1 MMTGSVYETTKTRT
15 YTYSYLVYE
24 PADRAPDEKL
34 PMIVFLHGAGERGT
48 NPEVMKCHSIPKIFD
63 EPVNYRCI
71 VVCPQCPKDEV
82 WLQHID
88 PLRDFIVKM
97 IHQYNAD
104 PDAVSLTGISMG
116 GFGSWELAM
125 AYPDMFSCLVPV
137 CGGGMSWRADR
148 LKNLPIHAFH
158 GEVDGVVPPAHSV
171 EMVDKVNR
179 AGGEA
184 KLTIYPGVGHD
195 SWAKAYASGVIDWML
210 LQRRK

>member
-1 MMTGSVYETTKTRT
+1 MMTGSVYEATKTRT
-15 YTYSYLVYE
+15 TTYSYLVYE
-24 PADRAPDEKL
+24 PADRDPAEKL

-48 NPEVMKCHSIPKIFD
+48 DPEVMKCHSIPMIFD
-63 EPVNYRCI
+63 KPVDYRCI

-82 WLQHID
+82 WLQHLD
-88 PLRDFIVKM
+88 GLRDYIVKM
-97 IHQYNAD
+97 VRKYNAD
-104 PDAVSLTGISMG
+104 PDAIALTGISMG

-125 AYPDMFSCLVPV
+125 AYPEMFSCVAPI

-148 LKNLPIHAFH
+148 LKTLPIRAFH
-158 GEVDGVVPPAHSV
+158 GENDGVVPPSHSV

-184 KLTIYPGVGHD
+184 ELTLYPGVGHD
-195 SWAKAYASGVIDWML
+195 SWKKAYESGVIEWML